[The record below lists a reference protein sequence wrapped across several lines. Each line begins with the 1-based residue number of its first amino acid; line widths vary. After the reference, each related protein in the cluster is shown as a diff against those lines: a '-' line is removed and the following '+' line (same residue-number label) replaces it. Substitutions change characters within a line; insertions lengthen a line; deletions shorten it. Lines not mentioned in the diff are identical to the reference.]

1 MLSSFYCRSA
11 GAAVL
16 AYDVTDRQ
24 TFLDLDKFLKILR
37 DGGAQ
42 PDCFLVLT
50 GTKLDLVQ
58 KKLRER
64 AVSEEE
70 AQTYAS
76 NLGAAYIET
85 RYASLRLAL
94 GINAAC
100 GSQCCAPCFYSRV
113 TAQSPATT
121 SPNSLT

>member
-16 AYDVTDRQ
+16 AYDITDRQ
-24 TFLDLDKFLKILR
+24 SFLDLDKFLRMLR

-42 PDCFLVLT
+42 PDCFLVVT

-58 KKLRER
+58 KQLRER

-70 AQTYAS
+70 AQAYAS

-85 RYASLRLAL
+85 RYAPVRMPVWT
-94 GINAAC
+94 
-100 GSQCCAPCFYSRV
+100 QCV
-113 TAQSPATT
+113 
-121 SPNSLT
+121 SLTQLRPTL